1 MTRDVATEAL
11 IDAAYDA
18 VCYLGKI
25 VRGDE
30 TLGMTSEVTE
40 TRINVATTLI
50 ALANLGAEFRPDD
63 DLIVVELEPAETD

>member
-30 TLGMTSEVTE
+30 ALSILSAEAE

-63 DLIVVELEPAETD
+63 DLIVVELEPAETE

>member
-30 TLGMTSEVTE
+30 TLGMISEVTE